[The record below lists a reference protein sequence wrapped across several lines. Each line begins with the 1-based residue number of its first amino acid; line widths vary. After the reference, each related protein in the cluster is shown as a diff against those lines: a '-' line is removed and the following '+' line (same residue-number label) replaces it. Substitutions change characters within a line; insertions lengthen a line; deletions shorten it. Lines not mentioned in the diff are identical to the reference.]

1 MEYAI
6 SISIILIFL
15 TIYTLTQ
22 KKARETYIKVFDDV
36 EFERESRQFVRNM
49 PLPKEGSQNEQSA
62 LKRKIRFSKI
72 RLNTPKFNGMF
83 DDFLQEKNQLNSI
96 LKVDFSKLNELPS
109 VDVKDVD
116 NRGCESRAVKIARF
130 CLSHSNYKFSQNRFA
145 YIANEQN
152 KIRTLTFD
160 EICSFKEAFIYVL
173 LEKLAYIFENLKTI
187 SKVYDIAKKYVDNPN
202 IAVLDKKIKSYVKS
216 DLFLSLC
223 ALQLK
228 YSEDKYIQKYC
239 AVIDLLYAQF
249 SNVLNSFDDV
259 LNFDFSKYY
268 SPLEIYDKFE
278 TFAEATERCKE
289 NFLKCASQM
298 TDKENIDE
306 FMFAIRLEKLMSS
319 ASGGHIKVYR
329 ANLFSTLICTFVQKR
344 DIALLALAL
353 SSSQFM
359 NLCFNFNDTK
369 SKKSKSISKIVDFE
383 NTFEPIYKFKTL
395 NFGISTNGGRLKVSP
410 HLPNEIVSADIVF
423 EKFDTQNTLKILK
436 GDEDALYLGNTKLS
450 GTTQIKLSNK
460 PLDITVIVAKDK

>member
-6 SISIILIFL
+6 SISIVLIFL
-15 TIYTLTQ
+15 TLYAFAR
-22 KKARETYIKVFDDV
+22 KKPREVYAKTYSEE
-36 EFERESRQFVRNM
+36 EFVNECRKFVRQM

-62 LKRKIRFSKI
+62 FKRNVRLSKFK
-72 RLNTPKFNGMF
+72 LQNHKYDGMF
-83 DDFLQEKNQLNSI
+83 EEFLQEKSQLNSI
-96 LKVDFSKLNELPS
+96 LKIDFSKLNELPS
-109 VDVKDVD
+109 VDVKDVG

-130 CLSHSNYKFSQNRFA
+130 CLSHSDYKFSQNRFSV
-145 YIANEQN
+145 IANEQN

-160 EICSFKEAFIYVL
+160 EISSFKEAFIYVL
-173 LEKLAYIFENLKTI
+173 LEKLSFIFEDLKTI

-202 IAVLDKKIKSYVKS
+202 IAFLDKKIKSYVKS

-228 YSEDKYIQKYC
+228 YNEDKYTQKYC
-239 AVIDLLYAQF
+239 SVIDLLYVQF
-249 SNVLNSFDDV
+249 SNVFNSFNDV

-268 SPLEIYDKFE
+268 SPLEIYDKYE

-329 ANLFSTLICTFVQKR
+329 ANLFSTLICTFVQRR

-359 NLCFNFNDTK
+359 NLCFNFNDKK

-423 EKFDTQNTLKILK
+423 EKFDTKNTLKILK